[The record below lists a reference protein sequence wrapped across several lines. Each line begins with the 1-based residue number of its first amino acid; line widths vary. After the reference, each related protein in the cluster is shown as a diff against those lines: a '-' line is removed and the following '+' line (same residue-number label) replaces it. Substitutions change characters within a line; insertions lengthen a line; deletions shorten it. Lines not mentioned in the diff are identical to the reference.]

1 MIFLPVATQAAPV
14 LSRLIQQLAR
24 PESVGRD
31 DVTIYYCGWEPH
43 PTRTDVVCLAIP
55 EADTVP
61 IYPDAN
67 GLEQSTQTL
76 AALLAPFVQ
85 LGNLT
90 EQEVSGLVAGLTA
103 AQGQRVMV
111 ADLIPASWQPYMMD
125 RDQAELGGWIA
136 AREPNNEKPI

>member
-1 MIFLPVATQAAPV
+1 MIYLPVATAAAPI

-24 PESVGRD
+24 PESVGAD
-31 DVTIYYCGWEPH
+31 DVTLYYCGWEPH
-43 PTRTDVVCLAIP
+43 PTRDDVVCLAIP

-61 IYPDAN
+61 IYPDAD

-76 AALLAPFVQ
+76 TALLAPFVA

-90 EQEVSGLVAGLTA
+90 EAEVDALTAGLTA

-111 ADLIPASWQPYMMD
+111 ADLIPASWQQYMMD
-125 RDQAELGGWIA
+125 RKQAELGGWIA
-136 AREPNNEKPI
+136 AREPNNENPI

>member
-1 MIFLPVATQAAPV
+1 MIFLPVATDAAPI

-55 EADTVP
+55 DDGDVP
-61 IYPDAN
+61 IYPDESD
-67 GLEQSTQTL
+67 LEKSGQTL
-76 AALLAPFVQ
+76 TALLDPFVQ

-90 EQEVSGLVAGLTA
+90 EQEVSGLVAGLSA

-111 ADLIPASWQPYMMD
+111 ADLIPPSWQPYMMD
-125 RDQAELGGWIA
+125 RQAAISQGWIA
-136 AREPNNEKPI
+136 NPAQEESA